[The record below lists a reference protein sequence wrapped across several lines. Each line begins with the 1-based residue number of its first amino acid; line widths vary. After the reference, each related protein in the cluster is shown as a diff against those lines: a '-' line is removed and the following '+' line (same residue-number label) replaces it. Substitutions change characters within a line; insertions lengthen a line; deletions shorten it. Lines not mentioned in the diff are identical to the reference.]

1 MKRITLSFFFF
12 LIFFSINAAISFP
25 DPVAWIDFAETSSS
39 HATLVTGTT
48 SSEAYTEPS
57 LFEGVQCRKIPS
69 GKFLY
74 VKCDRSALPTTTRQI
89 LISITYYD
97 NNSNSLWFN
106 YNGTSN
112 NYTGADISKNGTQ
125 GWVTTIVTI
134 TDGQFAGMM
143 NGGSDFR
150 MGFNGSDNYIKEI
163 KIAPGSFN
171 PDSEVIPVQINLPSN
186 QFKGKSFAGYQIWHE
201 AGTKASDWVHWTYG
215 HVPGP
220 GFHLAGGEDI
230 ASYPD
235 VSEYDPSLLYTT
247 NLGDLGDGRTSGLYH
262 SKKAAII
269 NKQMKWLQDVDF
281 DGVAI
286 QRFVGGIGKSITIS
300 EESHLSNV
308 KNACEATGRLFY
320 ICYDLN
326 GTDATILDR
335 MKKDWVYEIEQIRV
349 LTSSNNYATV
359 DGKPVVEIW
368 GVGYNMATSIQCAGM
383 IAFLQGRGCYV
394 IGGTPRDWRTSP
406 ATGFSEVFKSLDCIS
421 PWTVGAYG
429 DINGANN
436 YKTSF
441 MAGDKSYCNANGLD
455 YLPVVFA
462 GSANWLSAYKTFS
475 QTDRKGGMLL
485 WTQVLNAKSL
495 DLSSVYYAMLDEFEE
510 STNLIK
516 GAVDYFDLPVNQ
528 YFETFSKNGI
538 WVSSDYYLRLSAY
551 TSKMLRG
558 ERPLT
563 ATIPVPYS
571 EGPVYYRNSFESRY
585 TSINMNGEGRS
596 TNFADYYI
604 TLPVDPCFYNP
615 VKQESKG
622 VNLPV
627 CQIEPGNGL
636 ATVPT
641 TKSGLYVAQVSGNPV
656 SATSACHY
664 YKFAET
670 KIGIKANMQLSFQKY
685 TVNDLGRY
693 TSVDLMFASGKR
705 LRNLSG
711 YTDNKGNGIRL
722 ENGCGNVGAGWEN
735 ITCQIGKG
743 ELLGDTITG
752 IILGY
757 DHPFVGGTYTAYF
770 DDIIIRDSSEDYTD
784 VPNTSSHLNAI
795 VYSTNGM
802 IYIRPAGNSL
812 IKIYNISGQLIFNHL
827 SENPISMPLDKGVYI
842 LQIETNGNVE
852 SKSVIVR

>member
-1 MKRITLSFFFF
+1 MKKITLSLF
-12 LIFFSINAAISFP
+12 LSIFIFATQAAISFP
-25 DPVAWIDFAETSSS
+25 TPVARIDFTDNSSS
-39 HATLVTGTT
+39 LVTFVTGGS
-48 SSEAYTEPS
+48 SSEAFTESS

-74 VKCDRSALPTTTRQI
+74 IKCDRTAVPTISRQI

-106 YNGTSN
+106 YNGVSN

-134 TDGQFAGMM
+134 TDGQFAGLM

-163 KIAPGSFN
+163 KIALGSFN
-171 PDSEVIPVQINLPSN
+171 PDLEVIPAQINLSSN

-201 AGTKASDWVHWTYG
+201 AGPKASDWVHWTYG

-220 GFHLAGGEDI
+220 GFHLSGGEDI

-235 VSEYDPSLLYTT
+235 VSEYDSSQLFAT
-247 NLGDLGDGRTSGLYH
+247 NLGELGDGRASGLYH

-300 EESHLSNV
+300 DESHLSNV

-335 MKKDWVYEIEQIRV
+335 MKKDWVYEIEQIRS

-359 DGKPVVEIW
+359 NGKPVVEIW
-368 GVGYNMATSIQCAGM
+368 GVGYDMATATQCASL
-383 IAFLQGRGCYV
+383 ISFLQGRGCYV
-394 IGGTPRDWRTSP
+394 VGGTPRDWRTSP
-406 ATGFSEVFKSLDCIS
+406 KAGFSDVFKSLDCIS

-441 MAGDKSYCNANGLD
+441 MTGDKSYCDANGLD
-455 YLPVVFA
+455 YLPVAFA
-462 GSANWLSAYKTFS
+462 GSANWLSSNLSLS

-495 DLSSVYYAMLDEFEE
+495 GLSSVYYAMLDEFEE

-558 ERPLT
+558 EKPLT
-563 ATIPVPYS
+563 TTIPVPYS

-596 TNFADYYI
+596 TTIGDYYI
-604 TLPVDPCFYNP
+604 TLPIDPCFYNP
-615 VKQESKG
+615 VKQESTG
-622 VNLPV
+622 VNSPV
-627 CQIEPGNGL
+627 CQIEAASTPY
-636 ATVPT
+636 
-641 TKSGLYVAQVSGNPV
+641 TKSGLYAVKVTGSPV
-656 SATSACHY
+656 SATAAYHY
-664 YKFAET
+664 YKFADT
-670 KIGIKANMQLSFQKY
+670 KIAVKATMLLSFYKY

-711 YTDNKGNGIRL
+711 YSDNDGKGIHPG
-722 ENGCGNVGAGWEN
+722 NGCGNVGAEWEKF
-735 ITCQIGKG
+735 TCQIGKG

-757 DHPFVGGTYTAYF
+757 DHPAVGETYTAYF
-770 DDIIIRDSSEDYTD
+770 DDIIIRDSSDDYTD
-784 VPNTSSHLNAI
+784 VPNTTAHLNAA
-795 VYSTNGM
+795 VYSTNG
-802 IYIRPAGNSL
+802 ILHIRPVGNSM
-812 IKIYNISGQLIFNHL
+812 IRIYNISGQLIYNRQT
-827 SENPISMPLDKGVYI
+827 ENSISLPLEKGVYI
-842 LQIETNGNVE
+842 LQIESNGNIE
-852 SKSVIVR
+852 SKSVIVS

>member
-1 MKRITLSFFFF
+1 MKKIVVSIF
-12 LIFFSINAAISFP
+12 LLILVISIKASINFP
-25 DPVAWIDFAETSSS
+25 PSVAWINFNNATDSL
-39 HATLVTGTT
+39 ATLVTGNSTD
-48 SSEAYTEPS
+48 EAFTES
-57 LFEGVQCRKIPS
+57 AVFLGVQCRKIPS
-69 GKFLY
+69 GKFMY
-74 VKCDRSALPTTTRQI
+74 IKCSRNAVPTTAKQI
-89 LISITYYD
+89 LISITYFD

-106 YNGTSN
+106 YNGVSN
-112 NYTGADISKNGTQ
+112 NYTGADISKNSTQ

-134 TDGQFAGMM
+134 TDGQFAGLM

-163 KIAPGSFN
+163 KIALGSFN
-171 PDSEVIPVQINLPSN
+171 PDTEAIPTQLNNPSN

-201 AGTKASDWVHWTYG
+201 AGANPSDWVHWSYG

-220 GFHLAGGEDI
+220 GFHLLNGVDVS
-230 ASYPD
+230 SYPD
-235 VSEYDPSLLYTT
+235 VSEYDPSLLFAT
-247 NLGDLGDGRTSGLYH
+247 NLGDLGDGRASGLYH
-262 SKKAAII
+262 SKKANII

-286 QRFVGGIGKSITIS
+286 QRFVGGIGTSITIS
-300 EESHLSNV
+300 DESHLSNV

-335 MKKDWVYEIEQIRV
+335 MKKDWVYEIEQIRA

-359 DGKPVVEIW
+359 NGKPVVELW
-368 GVGYNMATSIQCAGM
+368 GVGYGMATAAQCASLIG
-383 IAFLQGRGCYV
+383 FLHGRGCYV
-394 IGGTPRDWRTSP
+394 IGGTPRDWRTNP
-406 ATGFSEVFKSLDCIS
+406 ATGFSDVFKSLDCIS
-421 PWTVGAYG
+421 PWTIGAYN
-429 DINGANN
+429 DINGANS
-436 YKTSF
+436 YKTNF
-441 MAGDKSYCNANGLD
+441 MVSDKSYCDANSIN

-462 GSANWLSAYKTFS
+462 GSANWLSSNMTFS

-495 DLSSVYYAMLDEFEE
+495 GLTSVYYAMLDEFEE

-516 GAVDYFDLPVNQ
+516 GAVDYFDLPVDQ

-563 ATIPVPYS
+563 SNIPVPYS

-596 TNFADYYI
+596 TTIGDYYI

-615 VKQESKG
+615 VKQESTG
-622 VNLPV
+622 VNSPV
-627 CQIEPGNGL
+627 CQIEP
-636 ATVPT
+636 ASAPY
-641 TKSGLYVAQVSGNPV
+641 TKSGLYAVKVSGSPV
-656 SATSACHY
+656 SATTACYY

-670 KIGIKANMQLSFQKY
+670 KIAIKANMQLSFQKY

-711 YTDNKGNGIRL
+711 YSDNNGNGIHPS
-722 ENGCGNVGAGWEN
+722 NGSGNVGAEWEK

-757 DHPFVGGTYTAYF
+757 DHPVAGGTYTAYF
-770 DDIIIRDSSEDYTD
+770 DDIIIRDSSDDYTD
-784 VPNTSSHLNAI
+784 VSNTTSHLNAA
-795 VYSTNGM
+795 VYSTQGI

-812 IKIYNISGQLIFNHL
+812 IRIYNISGQMIYNRQTENLISL
-827 SENPISMPLDKGVYI
+827 PLEKGVYI
-842 LQIETNGNVE
+842 LQIENNGNVE
-852 SKSVIVR
+852 SKSVIVS